1 MKNLGFMKIIISSVI
16 ISLFLASCGFNSRAP
31 SATSTSVVPTDVTIT
46 SVSQSPVPKNTE
58 TPRIDNTP
66 TSPAA
71 KAITLSPINTEN
83 IERIQL
89 LFTHQLSWE
98 AISYGLVAISPNGK
112 WVALATKYSSQLYLL
127 SLIWKPNNSIV
138 PSIDVESLRIY
149 KLRTESIA
157 FSPDSAYLAV
167 AGNDNSV
174 SVLDL
179 ENPNKIRT
187 FDIGNWTSAVSF
199 VRDSKTLAVG
209 TMRGYE
215 GSLQIIDLETGT
227 TKYEIS
233 KNTSSGGICNVGVSP
248 DGKVLAIGY
257 CTNVFDISTWN
268 IDKNY
273 EYIARLTGIDEVNT
287 NCPHFCT
294 DNRNIIAFNPLTGDI
309 ASGTN
314 YDRIPLQDT
323 HSGKLRTIISTV
335 VREGDVAYD
344 ASPINALAFTP
355 DGEMLVIGATPEIQI
370 RSVKDG
376 ELLWSTTESPY
387 YITAVAMNADAR
399 LMISVNS
406 DGEVKFWGIPQ

>member
-1 MKNLGFMKIIISSVI
+1 M
-16 ISLFLASCGFNSRAP
+16 
-31 SATSTSVVPTDVTIT
+31 
-46 SVSQSPVPKNTE
+46 
-58 TPRIDNTP
+58 P
-66 TSPAA
+66 TSIVAN
-71 KAITLSPINTEN
+71 AITLSPINAGN
-83 IERIQL
+83 IELIQP
-89 LFTHQLSWE
+89 LFTHQVSWDP
-98 AISYGLVAISPNGK
+98 ISYGLVAISPNGK

-127 SLIWKPNNSIV
+127 PLKWETNYSIV
-138 PSIDVESLRIY
+138 PTIDVELSRVY

-174 SVLDL
+174 TVFDL
-179 ENPNKIRT
+179 ENANNIKN
-187 FDIGNWTSAVSF
+187 FDVGNWTSAVSF
-199 VRDSKTLAVG
+199 IRDSKTLAIG

-233 KNTSSGGICNVGVSP
+233 KNTSSGGICSVSVSP
-248 DGKVLAIGY
+248 DGKILAIGY
-257 CTNVFDISTWN
+257 CTNVFDISTWD

-287 NCPHFCT
+287 TCPHFCT
-294 DNRNIIAFNPLTGDI
+294 DNRNIIAFNPVTGDI

-314 YDRIPLQDT
+314 YGRIPLQDT

-335 VREGDVAYD
+335 VRDGDVAYD

-355 DGEMLVIGATPEIQI
+355 DGEMLVIGTTPEIQI

-376 ELLWSTTESPY
+376 ELLWSNNESQHY
-387 YITAVAMNADAR
+387 LTAMAISADAR

-406 DGEVKFWGIPQ
+406 AGEVKFWGIPK